1 MKFNLQRIF
10 VAFVFTVFATVVFAA
25 ETADDCA
32 TIQQQKNYPS
42 YYCDCKE
49 GYLDFQ
55 LPIDT
60 FVTDSIWYKG
70 YVSDLEGGLS
80 AYLHSDCDL
89 NFEVYTGCTAK
100 VPKYQKVFEQNEASA
115 VDGDYIKRELEKN
128 QVGDMDVAFYC
139 CITPINGQG
148 GRLVVRAESDG
159 IPSDCDDPLA
169 MLPGMSLYSVREK
182 DVYVVNPA
190 ELSGVP
196 PFMLKWSP
204 SGYEQCQLQVTAA
217 SCDGP
222 VLAQT
227 TLDARVIYF
236 LPSEIMQQAKENNYL
251 LYFHFTHDISAP
263 GKIQCLKPEYEESY
277 VDTTLCQGLSV
288 AVNDT
293 LLMET
298 TVYPIDTVHL
308 HDNVYQINF
317 IDVTFVAPEAQYD
330 TLALFQSQMPY
341 VYREQYTLSQF
352 GDYDLTIHKQD
363 QCDERFWVHVYNL
376 KDTVVNV
383 VDTFLCYGAVFQYE
397 GRIYNSNTSI
407 VKTHWEEDVLIVDS
421 LNVYF
426 SDTPELV
433 YDTIVVNERKY
444 GQYFK
449 EEGDYSFTYINVT
462 TKCVDSIALHVQ
474 ASQDGYHYEFEYIDE
489 ELCQGLEYDY
499 YGDIYTSSVCF
510 RDTNVINDSTRL
522 VYVVT
527 IVFVEPDIQYDT
539 LKLKSYQLPYRY
551 SKYYTVDSFGVHD
564 FTVHEEDECDE
575 RFVLQVIHDVDTVY
589 QSVDTVLCPG
599 TPFVHDGVEYT
610 QAVQLNDS
618 SWLDADTY
626 LVSTINLVYLSDAVM
641 SSDTLLVCVADLPYD
656 WYGQKLSANGVYT
669 HTESYTVA
677 QCDSAIYEVVF
688 GVYSQTLPVDVARPV
703 VQQGKSIDVSWAS
716 VEVLEYIASD
726 SWYAPNALVTW
737 WINFGAGWDLLT
749 DAPVA
754 NNVSKLWL
762 KYTVETDC
770 GFVESDEMEY
780 TFVVTGVGSVES
792 AESSARKV
800 IFHDRLYIIRDGKM
814 YNALGVCL

>member
-10 VAFVFTVFATVVFAA
+10 VAFVFTVFATVVFAV

-70 YVSDLEGGLS
+70 YVSDIEGGLS

-190 ELSGVP
+190 ELSGVQ
-196 PFMLKWSP
+196 PFMLRWSP

-317 IDVTFVAPEAQYD
+317 IDVTFIAPEAQYD
-330 TLALFQSQMPY
+330 TLALSRSQLPY
-341 VYREQYTLSQF
+341 VYREQYILDHF
-352 GDYDLTIHKQD
+352 GDYDFTIHKQD
-363 QCDERFWVHVYNL
+363 ECDERFLVHVYNQ
-376 KDTVVNV
+376 KDTIVNV
-383 VDTFLCYGAVFQYE
+383 VDTFLCYGAVFQYK
-397 GRIYNSNTSI
+397 GKIYNANTSI
-407 VKTHWEEDVLIVDS
+407 VETRWEEDVLIIDS

-426 SDTPELV
+426 STTPEV
-433 YDTIVVNERKY
+433 VHDTIVVNERKY

-449 EEGDYSFTYINVT
+449 TEGDYSFTYVNTT
-462 TKCVDSIALHVQ
+462 TKCMDSIVLHVQ
-474 ASQDGYHYEFEYIDE
+474 ASQDGYFYEFEYVDTT
-489 ELCQGLEYDY
+489 LCQGEVFDY
-499 YGDIYTSSVCF
+499 YGDLYTSSVCI
-510 RDTNVINDSTRL
+510 RDTNDINDSTRL
-522 VYVVT
+522 V
-527 IVFVEPDIQYDT
+527 
-539 LKLKSYQLPYRY
+539 S
-551 SKYYTVDSFGVHD
+551 
-564 FTVHEEDECDE
+564 
-575 RFVLQVIHDVDTVY
+575 VINV
-589 QSVDTVLCPG
+589 
-599 TPFVHDGVEYT
+599 
-610 QAVQLNDS
+610 
-618 SWLDADTY
+618 
-626 LVSTINLVYLSDAVM
+626 VYLPDAVM
-641 SSDTLLVCVADLPYD
+641 LSDTLLVCAADLPYD

-716 VEVLEYIASD
+716 AEVLEYIASD

-737 WINFGAGWDLLT
+737 WINLGAGWDLLT
-749 DAPVA
+749 DASVA

-770 GFVESDEMEY
+770 GLVESDEMEY

-792 AESSARKV
+792 VESSARKV
-800 IFHDRLYIIRDGKM
+800 IYQDRLYIIRDGKM
-814 YNALGVCL
+814 YNALGICL